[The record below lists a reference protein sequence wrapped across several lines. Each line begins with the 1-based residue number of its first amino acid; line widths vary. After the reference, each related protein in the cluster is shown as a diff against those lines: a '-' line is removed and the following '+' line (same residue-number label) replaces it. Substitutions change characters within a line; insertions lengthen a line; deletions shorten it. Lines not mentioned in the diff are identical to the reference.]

1 MAWPREKRSTM
12 SKLGHLISTVYRQAL
27 RLFHMLVGLVF
38 LGLAIAGATV
48 SFREWQQYQ
57 ESTSLG
63 LARLYLF
70 AAFTV
75 LLILCGLYSFVK
87 ARSVR

>member
-1 MAWPREKRSTM
+1 M
-12 SKLGHLISTVYRQAL
+12 SKLGQLISTGYRQAL

-38 LGLAIAGATV
+38 LCLAVAGATV
-48 SFREWQQYQ
+48 SFREWEEYR
-57 ESTSLG
+57 ESASLG

-70 AAFTV
+70 AGFTV

>member
-1 MAWPREKRSTM
+1 M
-12 SKLGHLISTVYRQAL
+12 SKLGQFLSTAYRQAL

-38 LGLAIAGATV
+38 LGLAFAGATV
-48 SFREWQQYQ
+48 SFREWEEYR
-57 ESTSLG
+57 ESASLG
-63 LARLYLF
+63 LVRLYLF
-70 AAFTV
+70 AGFTV